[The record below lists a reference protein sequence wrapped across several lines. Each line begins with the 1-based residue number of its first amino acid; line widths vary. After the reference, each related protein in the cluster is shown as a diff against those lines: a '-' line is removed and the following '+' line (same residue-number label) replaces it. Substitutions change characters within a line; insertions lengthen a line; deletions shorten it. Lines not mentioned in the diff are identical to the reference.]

1 MWKPTNVT
9 LGRILTQND
18 RKHLGLGAGGAFP
31 ARKPGFLRKG
41 SALSEQH
48 PSAACQGEAF
58 V

>member
-1 MWKPTNVT
+1 MWRPTNVT

-18 RKHLGLGAGGAFP
+18 ETLRIGGGGAFS